1 MCDCISFVR
10 RGRAVGST
18 IGHTRRTLDELASVL
33 PSAWSAAS
41 SWIDEWDARN
51 PARGQCGSTALVVQD
66 LCGGH
71 LMAGEV
77 RERSDRLVVH
87 YWNFIDRRRVDFTW
101 HQFESAAQVVQCT
114 RVSRDQ
120 LLTSAWFT
128 QRYSTLREGVDA
140 LWQQRIAIAGAA
152 QTHPGWR

>member
-1 MCDCISFVR
+1 
-10 RGRAVGST
+10 
-18 IGHTRRTLDELASVL
+18 
-33 PSAWSAAS
+33 
-41 SWIDEWDARN
+41 
-51 PARGQCGSTALVVQD
+51 
-66 LCGGH
+66 
-71 LMAGEV
+71 MAGEV

-101 HQFESAAQVVQCT
+101 HQFEAAAQVVQCT

-128 QRYSTLREGVDA
+128 QRYDTLREGVDA
-140 LWQQRIAIAGAA
+140 LWPQRIAIAGAA